1 MLLNTEE
8 LLAQLQD
15 ALERD
20 DFDSAIHML
29 EVLRGP
35 DQAMLF
41 AELDDDEQKEL
52 LPKLDISDSADILE
66 DLDDPETAK
75 LASSL
80 PIETIARIVDE
91 MEPDKAADLLGD
103 LTDQLTQ
110 AVLSRLHDADDVRPL
125 LIYPDESAG
134 GLMTSEF
141 IALRPRMRVREA
153 VEALREWSSDA
164 DAEEIYYLFVVDE
177 KKKLCGVV
185 SLHALV
191 LANPMTLIED
201 IMDPDVISVKA
212 GVDQEDCA
220 RTMAHYDLAAIPVV
234 GDEGLLVGVIT
245 HDDIVDVLEEEATED
260 VYRLS
265 NLSDNEL
272 DPDSPIIE
280 QLKGRLPWLY
290 LNTVTALFGAWVI
303 SNYEQIIA
311 QAAVLAI
318 FQSVVAGQGG
328 NTASQNIAM
337 AVRTLATERVGAKAQ
352 RRIIFRQFIMGLL
365 LGLAVG
371 SVVAFGVY
379 LWRGNIYLSLV
390 LGLALVANL
399 SLGSIV
405 GVLVPLGLER
415 LGVDPAL
422 ASSVLVTAATDSMGF
437 FIFLSLA
444 AHFLQEIQ

>member
-1 MLLNTEE
+1 MLRNTEE

-20 DFDSAIHML
+20 DFNAAIHTL

-41 AELDDDEQKEL
+41 AELDDEEQKEL
-52 LPKLDISDSADILE
+52 LPKLDLSDSADILE
-66 DLDDPETAK
+66 DLDDSETAK
-75 LASSL
+75 LAASL
-80 PIETIARIVDE
+80 PIETIARIIDE

-103 LTDQLTQ
+103 LTDQQTQ
-110 AVLSRLHDADDVRPL
+110 AVLARLNDADEVRPL

-141 IALRPRMRVREA
+141 IALRPLMTVREA
-153 VEALREWSSDA
+153 VEALRQWDPDSED
-164 DAEEIYYLFVVDE
+164 IYYLFVVDE
-177 KKKLCGVV
+177 NKKLCGVV
-185 SLHALV
+185 GLQALL
-191 LANPMTLIED
+191 LASPTTLIEE

-212 GVDQEDCA
+212 GVDQEECA

-234 GDEGLLVGVIT
+234 GDDGRLVGVIT

-272 DPDSPIIE
+272 DPDSPIME
-280 QLKGRLPWLY
+280 QIKGRLPWLY

-303 SNYEQIIA
+303 SNYENIIA
-311 QAAVLAI
+311 QAAVLAL

-328 NTASQNIAM
+328 NIASQNIAM
-337 AVRTLATERVGAKAQ
+337 AVRTLATERVGARAQ
-352 RRIIFRQFIMGLL
+352 RRIIVRQFFMGLL

-371 SVVAFGVY
+371 AVVALGVY
-379 LWRGNIYLSLV
+379 VWRGNVYLSLV
-390 LGLALVANL
+390 LGIALVANL

-405 GVLVPLGLER
+405 GVLVPLGLEK

-444 AHFLQEIQ
+444 ARFLQEIQ

>member
-20 DFDSAIHML
+20 DFDSAIRML
-29 EVLRGP
+29 DVLRGP

-41 AELDDDEQKEL
+41 AELDDDEQQEL
-52 LPKLDISDSADILE
+52 LPKLDFSDSADILE

-75 LASSL
+75 LAASL
-80 PIETIARIVDE
+80 PIETIARIIDE

-103 LTDQLTQ
+103 LSKQQTQ
-110 AVLSRLHDADDVRPL
+110 ALLARLHDADEIRPL

-141 IALRPRMRVREA
+141 IALRPLMTAHEA
-153 VEALREWSSDA
+153 VEALRKWSPDA
-164 DAEEIYYLFVVDE
+164 DEIYYLFVVDE
-177 KKKLCGVV
+177 EKKLCGVV
-185 SLHALV
+185 SLRSLI
-191 LANPMTLIED
+191 LAKPNTLIEN
-201 IMDPDVISVKA
+201 IMDPDVISVKV
-212 GVDQEDCA
+212 GIDQEECA
-220 RTMAHYDLAAIPVV
+220 RTMSHYDLAAIPVV
-234 GDEGLLVGVIT
+234 GEKGLLVGVIT

-265 NLSDNEL
+265 NLSDSEL
-272 DPDSPIIE
+272 DPDSPILE

-318 FQSVVAGQGG
+318 FQSVVTGQGG
-328 NTASQNIAM
+328 NTASQNVAM
-337 AVRTLATERVGAKAQ
+337 AVRTLATERVGAKTQ
-352 RRIIFRQFIMGLL
+352 RRIIFRQFVMGLL

-371 SVVAFGVY
+371 AVVAFGVY

-399 SLGSIV
+399 GLGSML
-405 GVLVPLGLER
+405 GVLVPLGLEKI
-415 LGVDPAL
+415 GVDPAL

>member
-1 MLLNTEE
+1 MLRNTEE

-20 DFDSAIHML
+20 DFDAAIHTL

-52 LPKLDISDSADILE
+52 LPKLDLSDSADILE
-66 DLDDPETAK
+66 DLDDPESAK
-75 LASSL
+75 LAASL
-80 PIETIARIVDE
+80 PIETIARIIDE

-103 LTDQLTQ
+103 LTEEQAQ
-110 AVLSRLHDADDVRPL
+110 AVLARLDDADEVRPL

-141 IALRPRMRVREA
+141 VALRPRMTVREA
-153 VEALREWSSDA
+153 VEALRRWAPDT
-164 DAEEIYYLFVVDE
+164 EEIYYLFVVDE
-177 KKKLCGVV
+177 DRKLCGVV
-185 SLHALV
+185 SLQALL
-191 LANPMTLIED
+191 LAKPMTLIEN

-212 GVDQEDCA
+212 GVDQEECA

-234 GDEGLLVGVIT
+234 GDEGRLVGVIT

-272 DPDSPIIE
+272 DPDSPIME
-280 QLKGRLPWLY
+280 QIKGRLPWLY

-303 SNYEQIIA
+303 SNYESVIA
-311 QAAVLAI
+311 QAAVLAL

-328 NTASQNIAM
+328 NIASQNIAM
-337 AVRTLATERVGAKAQ
+337 AVRTLATERVGTRAQ
-352 RRIIFRQFIMGLL
+352 RRIIVRQFFMGLF
-365 LGLAVG
+365 LGIAVG
-371 SVVAFGVY
+371 LVVGIGVY
-379 LWRGNIYLSLV
+379 LWRGNIYLSFV

-415 LGVDPAL
+415 VGVDPAL

-444 AHFLQEIQ
+444 ARFLEKIQ

>member
-20 DFDSAIHML
+20 DFDSAIRML
-29 EVLRGP
+29 DVLRGP

-41 AELDDDEQKEL
+41 AELDDDEQQEL
-52 LPKLDISDSADILE
+52 LPKLDFSDSADILE

-75 LASSL
+75 LAASL
-80 PIETIARIVDE
+80 PIETIARIIDE

-103 LTDQLTQ
+103 LSKQQTQ
-110 AVLSRLHDADDVRPL
+110 ALLARLHDADEIRPL

-141 IALRPRMRVREA
+141 IALRPLMTAHEA
-153 VEALREWSSDA
+153 VEALRKWSPDA
-164 DAEEIYYLFVVDE
+164 DEIYYLFVVDE
-177 KKKLCGVV
+177 EKKLCGVV
-185 SLHALV
+185 SLRSLI
-191 LANPMTLIED
+191 LAKPNTLIEN
-201 IMDPDVISVKA
+201 IMDPDVISVKV
-212 GVDQEDCA
+212 GIDQEECA
-220 RTMAHYDLAAIPVV
+220 RTMSHYDLAAIPVV
-234 GDEGLLVGVIT
+234 GEDGLLVGVIT

-265 NLSDNEL
+265 NLSDSEL
-272 DPDSPIIE
+272 DPDSPILE

-318 FQSVVAGQGG
+318 FQSVVTGQGG
-328 NTASQNIAM
+328 NTASQNVAM
-337 AVRTLATERVGAKAQ
+337 AVRTLATERVGAKTQ
-352 RRIIFRQFIMGLL
+352 RRIIFRQFVMGLL

-371 SVVAFGVY
+371 AVVAFGVY

-399 SLGSIV
+399 GLGSML
-405 GVLVPLGLER
+405 GVLVPLGLEKI
-415 LGVDPAL
+415 GVDPAL

>member
-1 MLLNTEE
+1 
-8 LLAQLQD
+8 
-15 ALERD
+15 
-20 DFDSAIHML
+20 
-29 EVLRGP
+29 
-35 DQAMLF
+35 
-41 AELDDDEQKEL
+41 L
-52 LPKLDISDSADILE
+52 LPKLDLSDSADILE

-75 LASSL
+75 LAASL
-80 PIETIARIVDE
+80 PIDIIARIIDE

-103 LTDQLTQ
+103 LTDQQKQ
-110 AVLSRLHDADDVRPL
+110 AVLARLHDADDVRPL

-141 IALRPRMRVREA
+141 IALRPRMTVREA
-153 VEALREWSSDA
+153 IEALRQWDPDS
-164 DAEEIYYLFVVDE
+164 EEIYYLFVVDDE
-177 KKKLCGVV
+177 KKLCGVV
-185 SLHALV
+185 SLQALL
-191 LANPMTLIED
+191 LASPQTLIED
-201 IMDPDVISVKA
+201 IMDPDVISVRA
-212 GVDQEDCA
+212 GVDQEECA

-234 GDEGLLVGVIT
+234 GDDGQLVGVIT

-272 DPDSPIIE
+272 DPDSPIME
-280 QLKGRLPWLY
+280 QIKGRLPWLY

-303 SNYEQIIA
+303 SNYESIIA
-311 QAAVLAI
+311 QAAVLAL

-328 NTASQNIAM
+328 NIASQNIAM
-337 AVRTLATERVGAKAQ
+337 AVRTLATERVGARAQ
-352 RRIIFRQFIMGLL
+352 RRIIVRQFFMGLL

-371 SVVAFGVY
+371 VVVAIGVY
-379 LWRGNIYLSLV
+379 LWRGNVYLSLV
-390 LGLALVANL
+390 LGVALVANL

-405 GVLVPLGLER
+405 GVLVPLGLEK

-444 AHFLQEIQ
+444 AHFLEQIQ